1 MKKLLFACVVL
12 ISVGLTTSNAQ
23 NFVFGV
29 HGGVPVGD
37 VSDSHNFDIG
47 VDVAYMFN
55 TMGVFQFGGLVG
67 YSHYFGDSME
77 AMGIEIDIDDAQFL
91 PVAATGRA
99 SLGDAVFV
107 GLDLGYG
114 IGLNDG
120 NDGGFFYRPKLGF
133 DLFGIGI
140 VGSYEGFSMDGGTVS
155 SVNVGVEFGL

>member
-1 MKKLLFACVVL
+1 MKKLLIASVVL
-12 ISVGLTTSNAQ
+12 ISMGLTTSKAQ

-37 VSDSHNFDIG
+37 VSDTHNFDIG
-47 VDVAYMFN
+47 ADVSYMFN

-67 YSHYFGDSME
+67 YSHYFGESME
-77 AMGIEIDIDDAQFL
+77 EMGIEIEFGDAQFL

-114 IGLNDG
+114 IGLGDHDG
-120 NDGGFFYRPKLGF
+120 AFFYRPKLGF
-133 DLFGIGI
+133 DFLGIGI
-140 VGSYEGFSMDGGTVS
+140 VGSYEGFSRDGGTIS